1 MKLKLQK
8 RVLNRLETTY
18 VVLKRCHNKRYLKV
32 VTNYKI
38 TKLHCGAGAKPALKF
53 LAPSE
58 LKLRPA
64 ELYARSSLEGAG
76 KGRLWRKGS
85 RKGVD

>member
-18 VVLKRCHNKRYLKV
+18 AVLKRCHNKRYLKV

-38 TKLHCGAGAKPALKF
+38 TKLHCGGRRQARTKILGAI
-53 LAPSE
+53 
-58 LKLRPA
+58 
-64 ELYARSSLEGAG
+64 GT
-76 KGRLWRKGS
+76 
-85 RKGVD
+85 